1 MKAWKEKGRWNSL
14 KKKKWESIKAE
25 ELNKRFEQKEWVHTK
40 DNLNDI
46 KRDKWKE
53 TFKKSIQKQTLIKRE
68 KASPMSKF

>member
-1 MKAWKEKGRWNSL
+1 MKFLQNQ
-14 KKKKWESIKAE
+14 KWESIKAE